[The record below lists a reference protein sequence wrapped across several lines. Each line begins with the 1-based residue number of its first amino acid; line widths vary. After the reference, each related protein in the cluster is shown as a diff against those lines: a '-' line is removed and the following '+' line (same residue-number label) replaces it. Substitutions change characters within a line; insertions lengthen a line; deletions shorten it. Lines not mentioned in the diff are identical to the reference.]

1 MNSIGLDFGEKRIG
15 VAAADSLGLTARPL
29 TVIERASLDE
39 DIARI
44 GQIVQQRRAEKIVLG
59 LPLNM
64 DGTVGPQ
71 ARRVRRFAARLKHAL
86 GLEIVLWDERLTT
99 VEADEAMGR
108 PPFAKASGGKGV
120 EESRSRGP
128 SREERERRRRR
139 RDAVAAAVILQ
150 DYLEAQRRSVEA

>member
-15 VAAADSLGLTARPL
+15 VAAADPLGLTARPVM
-29 TVIERASLDE
+29 VIERASLDE

-44 GQIVQQRRAEKIVLG
+44 AAIVQQRRAERIVLG

-71 ARRVRRFAARLKHAL
+71 ARRVRRFAARLKRAL

-99 VEADEAMGR
+99 VEAEAVGQELAPAPR
-108 PPFAKASGGKGV
+108 
-120 EESRSRGP
+120 
-128 SREERERRRRR
+128 ERERRRRR

-150 DYLEAQRRSVEA
+150 DYLEAQRGSVEA

>member
-71 ARRVRRFAARLKHAL
+71 ARRVRRFAARLKRAL

-99 VEADEAMGR
+99 VEADEAMSR
-108 PPFAKASGGKGV
+108 GV
-120 EESRSRGP
+120 DESRGHATSLRE
-128 SREERERRRRR
+128 REERRRR

>member
-15 VAAADSLGLTARPL
+15 VAAADPLGLTARPVM
-29 TVIERASLDE
+29 VIERASLDE

-44 GQIVQQRRAEKIVLG
+44 AAIVQQRRAERIVLG

-71 ARRVRRFAARLKHAL
+71 ARRVRRFAARLKRAL

-99 VEADEAMGR
+99 VEAEAVGQELAPAPR
-108 PPFAKASGGKGV
+108 
-120 EESRSRGP
+120 
-128 SREERERRRRR
+128 ERERRRRR

-150 DYLEAQRRSVEA
+150 DYIEAQRRSVEA